1 VTCATASAGTSD
13 ESAVKV
19 GSVRLGSSTV
29 DLEVPMK
36 RTARLI
42 AGLGA
47 FGLLASGLSSA
58 PADAARN
65 HVPDGQ
71 QVRTAGTA
79 TIERSL
85 YLTGDGTTGS
95 WVWTNS
101 LTQL

>member
-36 RTARLI
+36 RT
-42 AGLGA
+42 
-47 FGLLASGLSSA
+47 
-58 PADAARN
+58 ARN